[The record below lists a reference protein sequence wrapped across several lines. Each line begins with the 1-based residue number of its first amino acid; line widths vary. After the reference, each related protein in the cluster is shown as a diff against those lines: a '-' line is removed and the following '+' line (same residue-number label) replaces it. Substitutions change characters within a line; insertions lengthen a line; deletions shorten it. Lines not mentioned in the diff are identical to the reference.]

1 MSSAG
6 GTVTLVQHMNHLAAR
21 IQAVVRK
28 VDSLADQ
35 IEEIRNGAAA
45 ASSGAAK
52 AEEMSALRDDI
63 KRDVIRERAMME
75 ASLEHR
81 IDQQVNRL
89 MIDKDQTAVLARLE
103 KRLDDVDG
111 TLIKFDARIADT
123 GKRGRAVKTADAST
137 STATAT
143 AVEAA

>member
-1 MSSAG
+1 MA
-6 GTVTLVQHMNHLAAR
+6 GTVTLVQHMTHLAAR

-35 IEEIRNGAAA
+35 IEDLRSGGAADQ
-45 ASSGAAK
+45 SEGVK
-52 AEEMSALRDDI
+52 TEDISALRDDI

-89 MIDKDQTAVLARLE
+89 MIDKDQSAVIARLE
-103 KRLDDVDG
+103 RRLDDVDG
-111 TLIKFDARIADT
+111 TLVKLDTRLADCSAK
-123 GKRGRAVKTADAST
+123 GKTKTVD
-137 STATAT
+137 TATNTAT
-143 AVEAA
+143 VEAA